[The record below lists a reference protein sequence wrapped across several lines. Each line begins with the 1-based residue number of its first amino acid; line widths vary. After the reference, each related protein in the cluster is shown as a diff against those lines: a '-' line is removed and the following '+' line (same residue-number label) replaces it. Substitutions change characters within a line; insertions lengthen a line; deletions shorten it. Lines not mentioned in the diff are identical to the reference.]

1 MRHSLKWI
9 LAGTAY
15 AALAAAGLSRGTW
28 VYADLL
34 WAASLVGFGC
44 AVVLACFTRGAPQ
57 VAAAGFVVFAACF
70 LVCLEFAPASVPTR
84 RLLFAAGIGA
94 GPSVTVQNPPSAPSP
109 ADPFADDPFGAAA
122 AVPSSAAT
130 DDPFA
135 DDPFA
140 LPAVAPVLQGRLRNP
155 PARTS
160 QVDLTNVIRAGNAIG
175 MMALGVLG
183 FVFGSLIFRA
193 SKGTGPIGAP
203 APPPV
208 AANPI
213 RRLG

>member
-1 MRHSLKWI
+1 MRYSLKWI

-44 AVVLACFTRGAPQ
+44 AVLLACFTRGAPQ

-70 LVCLEFAPASVPTR
+70 LVCLEFAPGSVPTR
-84 RLLFAAGIGA
+84 RLLVAAGIGA

-109 ADPFADDPFGAAA
+109 ADPFADDPFGSPAAA
-122 AVPSSAAT
+122 
-130 DDPFA
+130 
-135 DDPFA
+135 
-140 LPAVAPVLQGRLRNP
+140 PAFQGRPRNP
-155 PARTS
+155 PSLTTP
-160 QVDLTNVIRAGNAIG
+160 VDLTSFIRAGHATG

-183 FVFGSLIFRA
+183 YVLGSLIFRS
-193 SKGTGPIGAP
+193 SKGAWPIGAP

-208 AANPI
+208 AASPI